1 MNLNVLRYVE
11 AIAEEQSFSKAAAR
25 MYVAQPSL
33 SQAIQQLERELGVT
47 LFNRGARVVTLTP
60 SGERYLRWAKIVLHS
75 EKKMRS
81 DITAQGGLRKLTVGS
96 SPYRCRTLFPPAVQE
111 FSHMAPGCQVVIKEA
126 PHEKLSA
133 MLDEG
138 ALDLLV
144 EMPPPGRNDSV
155 LLAQERILIAAH
167 KSLLDKSGYTVT
179 LRELLNLPVIFIDDA
194 KYTGPMNLGP
204 IIRRLYEDS
213 DAVPNVVMECD
224 SAEMAHIMAFWG
236 LGYTL
241 SGELYIEADS
251 HPNMRYYEIE
261 EYPLTRS
268 VYAVW
273 NASRPISPDTELFIS
288 LLQKH
293 IDMNRLSG
301 GL

>member
-25 MYVAQPSL
+25 LYVAQPSL
-33 SQAIQQLERELGVT
+33 SQAIQQLERDLGVT
-47 LFNRGARVVTLTP
+47 LFNRGARAVTLTP
-60 SGERYLRWAKIVLHS
+60 PGERYLRWATMVLHS

-81 DITAQGGLRKLTVGS
+81 DITTQGGLRKLTVGS
-96 SPYRCRTLFPPAVQE
+96 SPYRCRTLLPPILQE
-111 FSHMAPGCQVVIKEA
+111 FCRMAPGCQVAVKEA

-138 ALDLLV
+138 TLDLLV
-144 EMPPPGRNDSV
+144 EMPQPGRYDSV
-155 LLAQERILIAAH
+155 LLAEERILIAAH
-167 KSLLDKSGYTVT
+167 KTLLNKSGYTVK
-179 LRELLNLPVIFIDDA
+179 LKELLELPVIFIDDA

-213 DAVPNVVMECD
+213 DAVPNVVAECE

-241 SGELYIEADS
+241 TGELYIGADS
-251 HPNMRYYEIE
+251 HSDMRYYEIE
-261 EYPLTRS
+261 DYPLSRS

-273 NASRPISPDTELFIS
+273 NASRPLSPDTDLFIF
-288 LLQKH
+288 LLQKY
-293 IDMNRLSG
+293 INQNRLPVG
-301 GL
+301 F